1 MRLLE
6 SRMITTDSIKTAATK
21 IAQLMEESADEL
33 NAADGLLGD
42 GDLGIT
48 MVRGFREIIEVR
60 DSLPD
65 DVGMALFQCAKAFTK
80 SSGSSYGTLLATGLM
95 SVAKKKKGQQEIQ
108 VEEISALLDDALDAM
123 KQRGKAEL
131 GDKTVLDVIA
141 ASSQAAK
148 DQSDGS
154 SVLKAI
160 NDAVTSTIDEFRSRQ
175 SKIGRARIFSEK
187 SIGLDDPG
195 MLAFRK
201 MLEALS

>member
-1 MRLLE
+1 
-6 SRMITTDSIKTAATK
+6 MITTDSIKTAATK

-108 VEEISALLDDALDAM
+108 VEEISALLNDALDAM

-148 DQSDGS
+148 DQSDES

-160 NDAVTSTIDEFRSRQ
+160 NEAVTSTIDEFRSRQ

>member
-1 MRLLE
+1 
-6 SRMITTDSIKTAATK
+6 MITTDSIKTAATK

-154 SVLKAI
+154 SILKAI

>member
-1 MRLLE
+1 
-6 SRMITTDSIKTAATK
+6 MITTDSIKTAATK

-80 SSGSSYGTLLATGLM
+80 SSGSSYGTLLVTGLM

-108 VEEISALLDDALDAM
+108 VEEISALLNDALDAM

>member
-1 MRLLE
+1 
-6 SRMITTDSIKTAATK
+6 MITTDSIKTAATK

-108 VEEISALLDDALDAM
+108 VEEISALLNDALDAM

-154 SVLKAI
+154 IVLKAI
-160 NDAVTSTIDEFRSRQ
+160 NDAVTNTIDEFRSRQ

-195 MLAFRK
+195 MLAFKK

>member
-1 MRLLE
+1 
-6 SRMITTDSIKTAATK
+6 MITTDSIKTAATK
-21 IAQLMEESADEL
+21 IALLMEESADEL

-108 VEEISALLDDALDAM
+108 VEEISALLNDALDAM

-160 NDAVTSTIDEFRSRQ
+160 NEAVTSTIDEFRSRQ

>member
-1 MRLLE
+1 
-6 SRMITTDSIKTAATK
+6 MITTHSIKTGATK

-33 NAADGLLGD
+33 NSADGLLGD

-48 MVRGFREIIEVR
+48 MVRGFREIIQVR

-108 VEEISALLDDALDAM
+108 VEEISALLNDALDAM

>member
-60 DSLPD
+60 YSLPD

>member
-1 MRLLE
+1 
-6 SRMITTDSIKTAATK
+6 MITTDSIKTAATK
-21 IAQLMEESADEL
+21 ISQLMEESADEL

>member
-1 MRLLE
+1 
-6 SRMITTDSIKTAATK
+6 MITTDSIKNAVTK
-21 IAQLMEESADEL
+21 IAQPMEESADEL

-108 VEEISALLDDALDAM
+108 VEEISALLNDALDAM

-141 ASSQAAK
+141 ASSKAAK
-148 DQSDGS
+148 DQFDGS

>member
-1 MRLLE
+1 
-6 SRMITTDSIKTAATK
+6 MITTDSIKTAATK

-48 MVRGFREIIEVR
+48 MVRGFSEIIEVR

-148 DQSDGS
+148 DQSDGI

-201 MLEALS
+201 MLKALS

>member
-1 MRLLE
+1 
-6 SRMITTDSIKTAATK
+6 MITTDSIKTAATK

-108 VEEISALLDDALDAM
+108 VEEISALLNDALDAM

-160 NDAVTSTIDEFRSRQ
+160 NEAVTSTIDEFRSRQ

-201 MLEALS
+201 MLEALR

>member
-1 MRLLE
+1 
-6 SRMITTDSIKTAATK
+6 MITTDSIKTAATK

-108 VEEISALLDDALDAM
+108 VEEISALLDEALNAM

-160 NDAVTSTIDEFRSRQ
+160 NEAVTSTIDEFRSRQ

>member
-1 MRLLE
+1 
-6 SRMITTDSIKTAATK
+6 MITTDSIKTAATK

-95 SVAKKKKGQQEIQ
+95 CVAKKKKGQQEIQ
-108 VEEISALLDDALDAM
+108 VEEISALLNDALDAM

-160 NDAVTSTIDEFRSRQ
+160 NDAVTSTIDDFRSRQ

>member
-1 MRLLE
+1 
-6 SRMITTDSIKTAATK
+6 MITTDSIKTAVTK
-21 IAQLMEESADEL
+21 IAQMMEESADEL

-108 VEEISALLDDALDAM
+108 VEEISALLNDALEAM

>member
-1 MRLLE
+1 
-6 SRMITTDSIKTAATK
+6 MITTDSIKTAVTK
-21 IAQLMEESADEL
+21 IARLMEESADEL

-48 MVRGFREIIEVR
+48 MVRGFREIIGVR

-108 VEEISALLDDALDAM
+108 VEEISALLNDALDAM

-160 NDAVTSTIDEFRSRQ
+160 NDAVTGTIDEFRSRQ

>member
-1 MRLLE
+1 
-6 SRMITTDSIKTAATK
+6 MITTDSIKTAATK

-95 SVAKKKKGQQEIQ
+95 SVAKKKKGQEEIQ

-201 MLEALS
+201 MLEALN

>member
-1 MRLLE
+1 
-6 SRMITTDSIKTAATK
+6 MITTDSIKTAATK

-65 DVGMALFQCAKAFTK
+65 DVGMVLFQCAKAFTK

>member
-1 MRLLE
+1 
-6 SRMITTDSIKTAATK
+6 MITTDSIKTAATK
-21 IAQLMEESADEL
+21 IAQMMEESADEL

-108 VEEISALLDDALDAM
+108 VEEISALLNDALDAM

>member
-1 MRLLE
+1 
-6 SRMITTDSIKTAATK
+6 MITTDSIKTAATK
-21 IAQLMEESADEL
+21 IAQLVEESADEL

-108 VEEISALLDDALDAM
+108 VEEISALLNDALDAM

-154 SVLKAI
+154 SVLIAI

>member
-1 MRLLE
+1 
-6 SRMITTDSIKTAATK
+6 MITTDSIKTAITR

-108 VEEISALLDDALDAM
+108 VEEISALLNDALDAM

>member
-1 MRLLE
+1 
-6 SRMITTDSIKTAATK
+6 MITTDSIKTAATK

-80 SSGSSYGTLLATGLM
+80 SSGSSYGTLMATGLM

-160 NDAVTSTIDEFRSRQ
+160 NDAVTNTIDEFRSRQ

>member
-1 MRLLE
+1 
-6 SRMITTDSIKTAATK
+6 MITTDSIKSAATK

-108 VEEISALLDDALDAM
+108 VEEISALLNDALDAM

-148 DQSDGS
+148 DQSNGR

-160 NDAVTSTIDEFRSRQ
+160 TDAVTNTIDEFRSRQ

-201 MLEALS
+201 MLEALN

>member
-1 MRLLE
+1 
-6 SRMITTDSIKTAATK
+6 MITTDSIKTAATK

-95 SVAKKKKGQQEIQ
+95 GVAKKKKGQQEIQ

>member
-1 MRLLE
+1 
-6 SRMITTDSIKTAATK
+6 MITTDSIKTAVTK

-160 NDAVTSTIDEFRSRQ
+160 NEAVTSTIDEFRSRQ

>member
-1 MRLLE
+1 
-6 SRMITTDSIKTAATK
+6 MITTDSIKTAATK

-108 VEEISALLDDALDAM
+108 LEEISALLNDALDAM

-154 SVLKAI
+154 NVLKAI